1 MLNQRNS
8 KNEVTAVWTFMDMV
22 RLFERT
28 KMKKSLFEERLAHRF
43 SRIQEDFEDLGS
55 TADKP
60 AMNYIT
66 LCVKSMQAMLTV
78 ADLETLDDVREMM
91 ATGMYATIS
100 KLNKFDLA
108 AFRALNLKI
117 EATIRDLM
125 KRSNEMLA
133 DVVAS
138 SFASGADAVANS
150 IAVVDEEIESTEAL
164 DALYMLF
171 DRCTV
176 VESAKFDEADYSH
189 SSLQSDIINTVIRAF
204 NAYQTDHYVY
214 DGQLLQMRKLVTY
227 AEIMLADIH
236 YDLDVT
242 EDVRTFCNACVGF
255 TNRMH
260 ENQKASKPVIDAL
273 EDVHD
278 IALKIAHQ
286 TYLAQ

>member
-1 MLNQRNS
+1 MLTERNS
-8 KNEVTAVWTFMDMV
+8 KNEATAVWTFMDMV

-55 TADKP
+55 ASDKP
-60 AMNYIT
+60 AMDYIT
-66 LCVKSMQAMLTV
+66 LCVKSMQYLV
-78 ADLETLDDVREMM
+78 SVVEFEKLDDIREMM

-100 KLNKFDLA
+100 KINKFDLA

-125 KRSNEMLA
+125 KRSNEMLV

-138 SFASGADAVANS
+138 SFASGVDSVANS
-150 IAVVDEEIESTEAL
+150 ISVVDEDVESTEAL

-171 DRCTV
+171 NECV
-176 VESAKFDEADYSH
+176 VIETAKVGEVDYSH
-189 SSLQSDIINTVIRAF
+189 SSLESDIVNTVIRAF
-204 NAYQTDHYVY
+204 NAYQADHYVY
-214 DGQLLQMRKLVTY
+214 DGQLLQMRKLVTC

-236 YDLDVT
+236 YGLDVT
-242 EDVRTFCNACVGF
+242 EDARTFCNACVGF

-260 ENQKASKPVIDAL
+260 ENPKASKSAIDAL

-286 TYLAQ
+286 TYLA